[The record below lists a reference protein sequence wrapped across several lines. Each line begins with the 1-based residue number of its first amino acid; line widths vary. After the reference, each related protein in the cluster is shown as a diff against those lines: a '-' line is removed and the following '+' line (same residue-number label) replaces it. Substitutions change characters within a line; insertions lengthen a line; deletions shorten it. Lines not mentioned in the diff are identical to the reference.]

1 MIFRKRYLQEIK
13 AVLGK
18 PVIKVLLGMRRVGK
32 STLLL
37 QIQDELI
44 SSGISKEQIISM
56 NFEWMDYE
64 PIKDYV
70 ALNRSIREK
79 MTSNEKY
86 FVFLDEIQE
95 VDGFERV
102 VNSLNAEGIAEVF
115 ITGSNSKLFSGELAT
130 YLTGRYYSIEVL
142 PLSFEEIY
150 EAGFEGTKEVLLI
163 EYLKHGGLP
172 GLLEFDNQRASANY
186 LLDMYQSIL
195 LKDIVKRYN
204 IRDVDLLQRF
214 MMYVMNNIGQIFS
227 ANTISKYLKS
237 EGRNFSKETIYNYI
251 DAAKS
256 AFLIHSAARYNIK
269 GKEILKTNEKYFV
282 NDLGLR
288 SLYFNNELD
297 IGQALENVV
306 YLELRR
312 RGYEIYVGKFGDREV
327 DFIVIKGDS
336 KMYIQVA
343 YLLVESATIEREF
356 SVLEEITDNFPKL
369 VISMDQVNRSRNGIQ
384 HQNIIDFLLE
394 KEIW

>member
-115 ITGSNSKLFSGELAT
+115 ITGSNSKLLSGELAT

-312 RGYEIYVGKFGDREV
+312 RGYDIYVGKFGDREV
-327 DFIVIKGDS
+327 DFIVVKGDS